1 MVYGLTAGVYRHY
14 KGNLYDVIGVATH
27 SETGE
32 RLVVYR
38 PQYGER
44 ALWVRPLEMFM
55 ETVVV
60 DGVERPRFERLS
72 A

>member
-1 MVYGLTAGVYRHY
+1 MDCGLTAGVYRHY
-14 KGNLYDVIGVATH
+14 QGNLYDVIGVATH

-44 ALWVRPLEMFM
+44 ALWVRPLEMFT

-60 DGVERPRFERLS
+60 DGVGRPRFERLS